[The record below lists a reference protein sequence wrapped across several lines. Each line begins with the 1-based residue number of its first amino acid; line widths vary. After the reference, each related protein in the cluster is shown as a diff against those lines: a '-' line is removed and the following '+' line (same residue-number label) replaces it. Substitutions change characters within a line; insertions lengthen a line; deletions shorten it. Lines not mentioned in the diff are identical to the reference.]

1 MTDSKGGV
9 GVEAGVPSPLVKR
22 RRRLRTRVI
31 VAFVLLGF
39 GLTALFA
46 VATLYHK
53 VFERMAEGVGLQ
65 PLHHRVG
72 HFLRRPHLVA

>member
-46 VATLYHK
+46 VATLY
-53 VFERMAEGVGLQ
+53 
-65 PLHHRVG
+65 
-72 HFLRRPHLVA
+72 